1 MKHYAAWAVILLA
14 IKGVALAQDE
24 EETFQVQVQVVG
36 MT

>member
-1 MKHYAAWAVILLA
+1 MKHYAAWAIVLLTLRGA
-14 IKGVALAQDE
+14 AHAQDE